1 MSASN
6 DIKFDFPELISFFKS
21 RFGDLIV
28 PDYQRGFDWN
38 TGHVED
44 LWEDIHNYVEKFE
57 NGEEEDFFVG
67 TIILKDPEEN
77 FKAKDKKRYEI
88 VDGQQR
94 LTSFYLL
101 AIAIRQKFKEFDK
114 DDPYVKEIDSDFIN
128 SYETDANRKRQPV
141 PKLLGT
147 KKIRPVLNYISH
159 TDWNGEWP
167 SKLNLPDMDG
177 RTLNAIVRKLKV
189 SLQSHLDEMEGNG
202 FDSLPYDYT
211 KLENLYEV
219 FKRIKIV
226 VLGVKTSERAF
237 YLFETTNAR
246 GKDLEPG
253 DLLKNHLFRTIP
265 EVEKEKIYDR
275 WEDVVENSSNKLI
288 IMLKHFYYVHD
299 SHVQKKDLYKKLK
312 NLHNDNTPQLLDDI
326 EHYSKFHFLMH
337 RGSIN
342 DFIDYFSNDLGIYDR
357 AQGITKFKGL
367 YRSISALR
375 YFKSELSY
383 PVIYAF
389 LVRLS
394 KFLVEEKVFNSDKDK
409 NKKSALKKLLPRT
422 LEAFENFQFINY
434 KICSNKGNKIE
445 KPYAEYAGNIY
456 KSKSLGE
463 FLSSLEILFT
473 FMRTNINGIGTFE
486 ENFIKISASDKDNN
500 LIHYIFHKLEESRTG
515 NILAEEI
522 FDPKRKALV
531 YDVEHFAP
539 QELST
544 HMNNEEEYDEYLEIH
559 KEITSNEDN
568 ENLIDNIGNLVSMD
582 KNLNQN
588 LSNMIPRKKLK
599 FISDNKGTGS
609 FIMHSFLDDFKVS
622 KILESE
628 EISPQAPGPKFNTGD
643 ILRTEALRI
652 ENNKIIKDGK
662 NPAKSEQQTWN
673 AGCITNRAKE
683 LAKECYTEV
692 FAVAEHTG
700 PKISKQEF
708 KKLTE

>member
-6 DIKFDFPELISFFKS
+6 DISFDSPELISFFKS
-21 RFGDLIV
+21 RLGDLIV

-38 TGHVED
+38 AGHVED
-44 LWEDIHNYVEKFE
+44 LWEDIHNYVEKLE

-77 FKAKDKKRYEI
+77 FKAKEKRRYEI

-101 AIAIRQKFKEFDK
+101 AIAIRQKFKQFDK
-114 DDPYVKEIDSDFIN
+114 NDPYVNDVDSDFIN
-128 SYETDANRKRQPV
+128 SYETDSDRKRHPI

-147 KKIRPVLNYISH
+147 KKIRPVLKYISH
-159 TDWNGEWP
+159 TDWDGEWP
-167 SKLNLPDMDG
+167 SKLNLPEMDG
-177 RTLNAIVRKLKV
+177 RTLNAMVRKLKV
-189 SLQSHLDEMEGNG
+189 SLQSHLDEMDGKG
-202 FDSLPYDYT
+202 FDPSPYDYT
-211 KLENLYEV
+211 KLENLYKV

-265 EVEKEKIYDR
+265 EAQKEKIYDR
-275 WEDVVENSSNKLI
+275 WEDVVEKSSNKLI

-312 NLHNDNTPQLLDDI
+312 NLHDDDSSRLLDDI
-326 EHYSKFHFLMH
+326 EHYAKFHSLMH
-337 RGSIN
+337 KGGIN
-342 DFIDYFSNDLGIYDR
+342 DFIDYFSNDLAIYDR
-357 AQGITKFKGL
+357 AQGIAKFKDL

-375 YFKSELSY
+375 YFKSELTY

-394 KFLVEEKVFNSDKDK
+394 KLLNEEKVFNSNKDK
-409 NKKSALKKLLPRT
+409 SKKTALKKLLPRT
-422 LEAFENFQFINY
+422 LQAFENFQFINY

-456 KSKSLGE
+456 KSKTLTD
-463 FLSSLEILFT
+463 FLSSLEVLFG
-473 FMRTNINGIGTFE
+473 FMRSNINGLGTFE
-486 ENFIKISASDKDNN
+486 ENFIKISSSDKDKN
-500 LIHYIFHKLEESRTG
+500 LIHYIFHKLEESRTK

-531 YDVEHFAP
+531 YDIEHFAP

-544 HMNNEEEYDEYLEIH
+544 HMNDENEYKEYLEIH
-559 KEITSNEDN
+559 NEIISNEDN

-582 KNLNQN
+582 KKLNQD
-588 LSNMIPRKKLK
+588 LSNMIPRKKLQ
-599 FISDNKGTGS
+599 FISDHKGTGS
-609 FIMHSFLDDFKVS
+609 YIMHSFLDDFKVS
-622 KILESE
+622 RILESE
-628 EISPQAPGPKFNTGD
+628 EISSQAPHAKFNYGD
-643 ILRTEALRI
+643 IFRTEVI
-652 ENNKIIKDGK
+652 NKENQKIINNGK
-662 NPAKSEQQTWN
+662 NPAKSEDQTWN
-673 AGCITNRAKE
+673 AKCITSRAKE
-683 LAKECYTEV
+683 LAKECYKEV
-692 FAVAEHTG
+692 FAIGEHVG

-708 KKLTE
+708 KKFTE